1 MPRFTVNIS
10 RTLTLTTSISM
21 TAKNENA
28 AHDAVT
34 IAIEGS
40 AFGTIAW
47 EVEDCKAKIDGW
59 EEEDEQITIASI
71 GEE

>member
-1 MPRFTVNIS
+1 MPRFTVTIS
-10 RTLTLTTSISM
+10 RTLTLTTSISL
-21 TAKNENA
+21 TAKHEDA

-34 IAIEGS
+34 IAIGGS

-47 EVEDCKAKIDGW
+47 EVKDCKAKIDSW

-71 GEE
+71 EEE